1 MMDAIST
8 RTIRSSQQDP
18 SITSTTDQTKQ
29 NKTTK
34 RINKIYGNILRRA
47 LFFAEI
53 KEESIHYIFSL
64 FKYCESNWKIE
75 ESKPYLIAHL

>member
-47 LFFAEI
+47 LFLLKSRKSRFI
-53 KEESIHYIFSL
+53 IFL
-64 FKYCESNWKIE
+64 V
-75 ESKPYLIAHL
+75 YLNIVKATGRLKKVNHI